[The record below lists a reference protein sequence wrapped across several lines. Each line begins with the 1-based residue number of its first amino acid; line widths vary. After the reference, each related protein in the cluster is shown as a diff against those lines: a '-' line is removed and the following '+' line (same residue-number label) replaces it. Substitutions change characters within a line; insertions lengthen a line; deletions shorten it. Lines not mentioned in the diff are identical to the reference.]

1 MLDVE
6 DVIEL
11 MMCVV
16 AIPFLLRSRSKRE
29 MILSVEHNIKTMDL
43 SPQIAA
49 DRDHIL
55 RITVAGSS
63 AH

>member
-1 MLDVE
+1 M
-6 DVIEL
+6 

-16 AIPFLLRSRSKRE
+16 AFPFLLRSRSKRE
-29 MILSVEHNIKTMDL
+29 MILSVDHNINTMDL
-43 SPQIAA
+43 SPQIAT

>member
-16 AIPFLLRSRSKRE
+16 AIPFLLSSRSKRE

-43 SPQIAA
+43 SPQIAT